1 MTDYGPIATAV
12 GVFLAAIA
20 LYING
25 WRERRRKTLEACE
38 KLVFDKELRAHLS
51 VVVTAIKDATYEAD
65 DAPRKVGSERDS
77 TTTIINVI
85 ETIALGVNHH
95 MYDEE
100 IARLYLTVYVEN
112 LLAPF
117 FLSPTSSRLVS
128 KKFIAEPLPELRK
141 LFSPIL
147 PTVPPSQAEIDK
159 ISLRR
164 P

>member
-25 WRERRRKTLEACE
+25 RRERRRKTLESCE
-38 KLVFDKELRAHLS
+38 KLVFDKDLRAHLS
-51 VVVTAIKDATYEAD
+51 
-65 DAPRKVGSERDS
+65 
-77 TTTIINVI
+77 
-85 ETIALGVNHH
+85 
-95 MYDEE
+95 
-100 IARLYLTVYVEN
+100 VEN

-117 FLSPTSSRLVS
+117 FLDPRSSRLVS

-141 LFSPIL
+141 LFSATL
-147 PTVPPSQAEIDK
+147 PTVPPSPAEIDK